1 MKGKVIEEPEPE
13 PNDDTDHDACTK
25 NEDVVQ
31 EDKDEHSA
39 DGEENEKYPEKKK
52 VSFQVYDFNNLA
64 Y

>member
-13 PNDDTDHDACTK
+13 PTDDTDHDACTK
-25 NEDVVQ
+25 NEDVAQ

-39 DGEENEKYPEKKK
+39 DGGESEKYPEKKK
-52 VSFQVYDFNNLA
+52 VSFQVDDFKNLA